1 MGAGRQSRFER
12 HAPQANSCRSSL
24 ARSTTFRAVAT
35 IEGWYRQLKSR
46 LSSRKGD
53 PSAGRGEAYMH
64 TAKSLRRYLATA
76 VRAALLLVT
85 LATVVSA
92 QEAPP
97 PTPEDQKDRLAPFV
111 PTPQNVVEAM
121 LRLASVDKYDRV
133 YDLGSGDGRIVIT
146 AAQKFHAEAVG
157 VELDD
162 DLYKESS
169 ARISELGLQH
179 RAKILHANMYH
190 VSLRMAT
197 VVTLYLLTSV
207 NERLK
212 PVLERDL
219 RPGARVVTH
228 DFQIPGWT
236 PEKSE
241 MVFDDKGV
249 SHTIYLYVR
258 PE

>member
-1 MGAGRQSRFER
+1 MNA
-12 HAPQANSCRSSL
+12 
-24 ARSTTFRAVAT
+24 
-35 IEGWYRQLKSR
+35 EG
-46 LSSRKGD
+46 
-53 PSAGRGEAYMH
+53 
-64 TAKSLRRYLATA
+64 SLRRMLAATMVGGVLFA
-76 VRAALLLVT
+76 CLSAAARV
-85 LATVVSA
+85 
-92 QEAPP
+92 QEPP
-97 PTPEDQKDRLAPFV
+97 PLTAEDQKDRLAPYV

-121 LRLASVDKYDRV
+121 LKLANVDKYDRV

-146 AAQKFHAEAVG
+146 AAQKFNAEAVG

-162 DLYKESS
+162 DLYKQSS
-169 ARISELGLQH
+169 ARIAELGLQK

-212 PVLERDL
+212 PILERDL

-228 DFQIPGWT
+228 DFLIPGWT

-241 MVFDDKGV
+241 MVFSDLGV
-249 SHTIYLYVR
+249 SHTLYLYVR
-258 PE
+258 PQ

>member
-1 MGAGRQSRFER
+1 MLGA
-12 HAPQANSCRSSL
+12 
-24 ARSTTFRAVAT
+24 
-35 IEGWYRQLKSR
+35 
-46 LSSRKGD
+46 
-53 PSAGRGEAYMH
+53 
-64 TAKSLRRYLATA
+64 
-76 VRAALLLVT
+76 
-85 LATVVSA
+85 ATVGGVLFICLSTVARA
-92 QEAPP
+92 QEAPA

-121 LRLASVDKYDRV
+121 LKLANVDQYDRV

-146 AAQKFHAEAVG
+146 AAQKFKAEAVG

-162 DLYKESS
+162 DLYKQSS
-169 ARISELGLQH
+169 ARIAELGLEK

-212 PVLERDL
+212 PILERDL

-241 MVFDDKGV
+241 IVMSESGI
-249 SHTIYLYVR
+249 SHTLYLYVR
-258 PE
+258 PQ

>member
-1 MGAGRQSRFER
+1 M
-12 HAPQANSCRSSL
+12 
-24 ARSTTFRAVAT
+24 
-35 IEGWYRQLKSR
+35 
-46 LSSRKGD
+46 
-53 PSAGRGEAYMH
+53 
-64 TAKSLRRYLATA
+64 LATA
-76 VRAALLLVT
+76 LVGSALFIGLVT
-85 LATVVSA
+85 VADA

-121 LRLASVDKYDRV
+121 LKLANVDKYDRV

-146 AAQKFHAEAVG
+146 AAQEFKAEAVG

-162 DLYKESS
+162 DLYKQST
-169 ARISELGLQH
+169 AKIAELGLQK
-179 RAKILHANMYH
+179 RAKILHANMYN

-212 PVLERDL
+212 PILERDL

-241 MVFDDKGV
+241 IVISDFGV
-249 SHTIYLYVR
+249 SHTLYLYVR
-258 PE
+258 PQ